1 MRKFYLS
8 IFVLLPFFIS
18 AQQFRG
24 GIMAGFVSSQ
34 VAGDMYAGFDK
45 AGLSG
50 GFFTSLSFD
59 PKSAIQMELY
69 YVQKGSRYN
78 ANIDQPDFL
87 NYKLRLNY
95 ADLPL
100 LYQYKFRGFT
110 FEGGL
115 SASFLLGSYEEKDY
129 YEIDLNEW
137 KSVCFNSVIGI
148 RFYITPSWNVAVRT
162 VNSINSIRK
171 NPVEGNVRRF
181 GNKYGEYNDVLQ
193 LSLAYQFN
201 LSKMAKQ

>member
-1 MRKFYLS
+1 MRKLYLVLV
-8 IFVLLPFFIS
+8 VLLPLFTS
-18 AQQFRG
+18 AQQFSG

-50 GFFTSLSFD
+50 GFFTSLSLN
-59 PKSAIQMELY
+59 PKTAIQMELCFI
-69 YVQKGSRYN
+69 QKGSRYN
-78 ANIDQPDFL
+78 ANIDQPDFQ
-87 NYKLRLNY
+87 NYLLRLNY

-115 SASFLLGSYEEKDY
+115 SASFLLSSFEEKEY
-129 YEIDLNEW
+129 YEIDLNDW
-137 KSVCFNSVIGI
+137 KNVCFNSVIGV

-171 NPVEGNVRRF
+171 TPVEGNVRRY
-181 GNKYGEYNDVLQ
+181 GNKYGEFNDVLQ

-201 LSKMAKQ
+201 LTKAAK